1 MKLGGKDNYMRKAR
15 KKGSEWW
22 VGWVCWVW
30 WVESGCTWGIFRN
43 SAREGGV
50 KGEIRGVKCK
60 V

>member
-15 KKGSEWW
+15 KKGSE
-22 VGWVCWVW
+22 W